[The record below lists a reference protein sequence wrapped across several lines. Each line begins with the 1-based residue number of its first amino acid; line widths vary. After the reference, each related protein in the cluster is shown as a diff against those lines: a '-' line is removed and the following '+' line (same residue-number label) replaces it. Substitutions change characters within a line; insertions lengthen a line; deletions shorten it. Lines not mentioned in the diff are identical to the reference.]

1 MRERKLLPWL
11 GLLLVLAN
19 SACSKSSLSQRDGR
33 REQMRNTAESKR
45 RELQTVE
52 GHYLGTLAQS
62 SGAQQNVSVDLQ
74 IKDIPQPVDGEVDPV
89 PTPVLTGFLRIL
101 LGDGPDEFVG
111 FGIDKAEFDP
121 KRGSLNIVCSNEQ
134 SKEMIL
140 ALIVSGANLRGNWTA
155 PKASASGAIILQRHD
170 GAATTDSIKGL
181 RGTYQGDVI
190 NIHPD
195 SNLPDKI
202 LLSFVTSQDLS
213 APNGVRITG
222 SVRLYLGPWNSNE
235 FVEMPFSDVQ
245 YNLFTQKFVAKT
257 SGDYKLTLKG
267 QAKDKDIVIRIAT
280 DALGEV
286 GYAEVLKQ

>member
-1 MRERKLLPWL
+1 MRARKLICLV
-11 GLLLVLAN
+11 GLLFVLV

-45 RELQTVE
+45 RELEMVE
-52 GHYLGTLAQS
+52 GSYLGLLAQS
-62 SGAQQNVSVDLQ
+62 SGSEQNISVDLQ

-134 SKEMIL
+134 AKEMIL
-140 ALIVSGANLRGNWTA
+140 ALVVNGTNLSGSWTA
-155 PKASASGAIILQRHD
+155 PKVSASGTILLQRRD
-170 GAATTDSIKGL
+170 GSTTPDPTKSLK
-181 RGTYQGDVI
+181 GTYQGDLV
-190 NIHPD
+190 NTHPD

-222 SVRLYLGPWNSNE
+222 SVRLYLGPWTSNE

-267 QAKDKDIVIRIAT
+267 QAKEQNMIIRVAT

-286 GYAEVLKQ
+286 GYAEVSKQ